1 MKRTNPYYVI
11 APIDGIHMDFDRRM
25 YSAELYGC
33 PPDYRPNPAACP
45 EFRQPY
51 SVVKDI
57 PLREYSR
64 LVPTLI
70 SDALTI
76 DILAD
81 LPDRTLANFTC
92 IGFQIDLDKATNLL
106 ENAEIFRQ
114 VVEWGESFLDPLRLW
129 LFTPGKNESAGRFG
143 SVGNGIQCFWI
154 GENDGDLKFFARK
167 SLHYAL
173 TQKPIDVLEETF
185 GLVQADI
192 TFRGLSGAVFR
203 HPLDRDMFH
212 ESILRA
218 VRAFR
223 ESRDIP
229 LPEAR
234 FRQLTVIAEDL
245 AKIEIDKRIA
255 GRELRERIAK
265 ISSRGWMLYEQFN
278 NSTRGHLLKG
288 KNAQISSQRYREIG
302 WDDEQT
308 AQKTIK
314 DLWDNVR
321 NPFSH
326 SLETFETLE
335 RDANQ
340 DIANAE
346 KIVVSMING
355 WYAAY
360 EAEDTFDKPIH
371 AILLDDE

>member
-1 MKRTNPYYVI
+1 
-11 APIDGIHMDFDRRM
+11 MDFDYRM

-33 PPDYRPNPAACP
+33 PPDYRPNPDACP

-51 SVVKDI
+51 SVVRDI

-70 SDALTI
+70 SDAFTI
-76 DILAD
+76 EVLAD
-81 LPDRTLANFTC
+81 LPNRTLGDFTC
-92 IGFQIDLDKATNLL
+92 IGFQIDMDETTDPLQ
-106 ENAEIFRQ
+106 NADIFRQ
-114 VVEWGESFLDPLRLW
+114 VIQRGESFLDPLRFW
-129 LFTPGKNESAGRFG
+129 LFTPGKKESAGRFG

-154 GENDGDLKFFARK
+154 GKNDGDLKFFARK
-167 SLHYAL
+167 SLRYAL
-173 TQKPIDVLEETF
+173 IQKPIDVLEETF
-185 GLVQADI
+185 GLVHADI
-192 TFRGLSGAVFR
+192 TFRGLSGAVFL
-203 HPLDRDMFH
+203 HPFERDMFH
-212 ESILRA
+212 ESILQA

-229 LPEAR
+229 QPEAR
-234 FRQLTVIAEDL
+234 FRQLTAIAEDL
-245 AKIEIDKRIA
+245 AKIEIDERIA

-308 AQKTIK
+308 AKKTIK

-335 RDANQ
+335 RDADQ

-360 EAEDTFDKPIH
+360 AVQDMFDKPIH
-371 AILLDDE
+371 VILLDDE